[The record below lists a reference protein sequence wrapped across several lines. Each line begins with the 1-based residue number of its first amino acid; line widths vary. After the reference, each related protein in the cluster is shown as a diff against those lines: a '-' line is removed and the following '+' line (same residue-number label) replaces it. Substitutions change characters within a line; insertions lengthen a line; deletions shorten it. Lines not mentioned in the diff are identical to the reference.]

1 MNNEKFARENKR
13 IIKGMG
19 IGAIAGPLVFLGI
32 MYVKNHGPLQAWQ
45 IIASIAIGFAFGLII
60 GGIISANLAVSKTVD
75 SKIPWQK
82 KVLKLAPQVIGTGVV
97 VAAASVVIT
106 LVTNWGSVDIVK
118 TIFSTDTLWQFFDGV
133 LLGLITIR

>member
-13 IIKGMG
+13 IIEGMG

-82 KVLKLAPQVIGTGVV
+82 KVLKIAPQLIGTGLLF
-97 VAAASVVIT
+97 AAIGVVIT

>member
-60 GGIISANLAVSKTVD
+60 GGVISANLAVSKTVD

>member
-13 IIKGMG
+13 IIKGMR

>member
-19 IGAIAGPLVFLGI
+19 IGAIAGPLIFLGI

>member
-19 IGAIAGPLVFLGI
+19 IGAIAGPLVFLEI

>member
-13 IIKGMG
+13 IIEGMG
-19 IGAIAGPLVFLGI
+19 IGALVGPILALV
-32 MYVKNHGPLQAWQ
+32 MYVKTAGSPQPFQ
-45 IIASIAIGFAFGLII
+45 IIMSMGAGLAFGLMI
-60 GGIISANLAVSKTVD
+60 GGIMSASLVLNKTVT

-82 KVLKLAPQVIGTGVV
+82 KVLKLDPQVIGTGVV

>member
-13 IIKGMG
+13 IIEGMV
-19 IGAIAGPLVFLGI
+19 IGAIAGPIVFLVL
-32 MYVKNHGPLQAWQ
+32 MYFKNPGPLQIWQ
-45 IIASIAIGFAFGLII
+45 IFVSIALGIVMGLTL
-60 GGIISANLAVSKTVD
+60 GGVMSASLVLNKTVE
-75 SKIPWQK
+75 SKIPWRK
-82 KVLKLAPQVIGTGVV
+82 NVLKLAPQVIGTGVV
-97 VAAASVVIT
+97 VAAAGVVIT

>member
-13 IIKGMG
+13 IIEGMG
-19 IGAIAGPLVFLGI
+19 IGAFVGPILALVM
-32 MYVKNHGPLQAWQ
+32 MYVKTAGSPQPFQ
-45 IIASIAIGFAFGLII
+45 IIMF
-60 GGIISANLAVSKTVD
+60 GGIMSASLVLNKTVA

-97 VAAASVVIT
+97 VAAAGVVIT

>member
-13 IIKGMG
+13 IIEGMG
-19 IGAIAGPLVFLGI
+19 IGAFVGPILALVM
-32 MYVKNHGPLQAWQ
+32 MYVKTAGSPQPFQ
-45 IIASIAIGFAFGLII
+45 IIMSMGAGLAFGLMI
-60 GGIISANLAVSKTVD
+60 GGIMSASLVLNKTVT

-97 VAAASVVIT
+97 VAAGVVIT

>member
-1 MNNEKFARENKR
+1 
-13 IIKGMG
+13 
-19 IGAIAGPLVFLGI
+19 
-32 MYVKNHGPLQAWQ
+32 MYFKNPGPLQIWQ
-45 IIASIAIGFAFGLII
+45 IFVSIALGIVMGLTL
-60 GGIISANLAVSKTVD
+60 GGVMSASLVLNKTVE

-82 KVLKLAPQVIGTGVV
+82 KVLKFAPQVIGTGVV
-97 VAAASVVIT
+97 VAAAGVVIT

>member
-13 IIKGMG
+13 IIEGMG

-82 KVLKLAPQVIGTGVV
+82 KVLKT
-97 VAAASVVIT
+97 S
-106 LVTNWGSVDIVK
+106 S
-118 TIFSTDTLWQFFDGV
+118 STYRHRRSGCCKR
-133 LLGLITIR
+133 G

>member
-1 MNNEKFARENKR
+1 M
-13 IIKGMG
+13 
-19 IGAIAGPLVFLGI
+19 
-32 MYVKNHGPLQAWQ
+32 
-45 IIASIAIGFAFGLII
+45 AFGLMI
-60 GGIISANLAVSKTVD
+60 GGIMSASLVLNKTVT

>member
-13 IIKGMG
+13 IIEGMG

-45 IIASIAIGFAFGLII
+45 IIVSIAIGFAFGLII
-60 GGIISANLAVSKTVD
+60 GGVISANLAVSKTVD

-82 KVLKLAPQVIGTGVV
+82 KVLKIAPQLIGTGLLFAAIGVV
-97 VAAASVVIT
+97 FT

>member
-13 IIKGMG
+13 IIEGME

-82 KVLKLAPQVIGTGVV
+82 KVLKIAPQLIGTGLLF
-97 VAAASVVIT
+97 AAIGVVIT

>member
-13 IIKGMG
+13 IIEGMG
-19 IGAIAGPLVFLGI
+19 IGALVGPILALVM
-32 MYVKNHGPLQAWQ
+32 MYVKTAGSPQPFQ
-45 IIASIAIGFAFGLII
+45 IIMSMGAGLAFGLMI
-60 GGIISANLAVSKTVD
+60 GGIMSASLVLNKTVA

-106 LVTNWGSVDIVK
+106 LVTNSVDIVK

>member
-97 VAAASVVIT
+97 VAAAGVVIT

>member
-82 KVLKLAPQVIGTGVV
+82 KVLKIAPQLIVTGLLFAAIG
-97 VAAASVVIT
+97 VVIT

>member
-13 IIKGMG
+13 IIEGMG

>member
-19 IGAIAGPLVFLGI
+19 IGVLVGPLVFLGI

-60 GGIISANLAVSKTVD
+60 GGVISANLAVSKTVD
-75 SKIPWQK
+75 SNIPWPK
-82 KVLKLAPQVIGTGVV
+82 KVLKMVPEVIGTGLLF
-97 VAAASVVIT
+97 VAIGIVYNVIT
-106 LVTNWGSVDIVK
+106 SWGSVDLVSI
-118 TIFSTDTLWQFFDGV
+118 IFSSDTLEQFFEGM
-133 LLGLITIR
+133 LLGLLFVR

>member
-13 IIKGMG
+13 IIEGMG

-60 GGIISANLAVSKTVD
+60 GGVISANLAVSKTVD

-82 KVLKLAPQVIGTGVV
+82 KVLKIAPQLIGTGLLF
-97 VAAASVVIT
+97 AAIGVVIT
-106 LVTNWGSVDIVK
+106 LVTNWRSVDIVK

>member
-13 IIKGMG
+13 IIEGMG
-19 IGAIAGPLVFLGI
+19 IGALVGPILALVM
-32 MYVKNHGPLQAWQ
+32 MYVKTAGSPQPFQ
-45 IIASIAIGFAFGLII
+45 IIMSMGAGLAFGLMI
-60 GGIISANLAVSKTVD
+60 GGIMSASLVLNKTVT

-97 VAAASVVIT
+97 VAAASVVFT

>member
-19 IGAIAGPLVFLGI
+19 IGVLVGPLVVLGI

-45 IIASIAIGFAFGLII
+45 IIASIAIGVAFGLII
-60 GGIISANLAVSKTVD
+60 GGVISANLAISKTVD

-82 KVLKLAPQVIGTGVV
+82 KVLKMVPQLIGTGLLF
-97 VAAASVVIT
+97 AAIGIVFTVLTS
-106 LVTNWGSVDIVK
+106 WGLVDIVK
-118 TIFSTDTLWQFFDGV
+118 TIFQALPYGNSLME
-133 LLGLITIR
+133 

>member
-13 IIKGMG
+13 IIEGMG
-19 IGAIAGPLVFLGI
+19 IGALVGPILALVM
-32 MYVKNHGPLQAWQ
+32 MYVKTAGSPQPFQ
-45 IIASIAIGFAFGLII
+45 IIMSMGAGLAFGLMI
-60 GGIISANLAVSKTVD
+60 GIMSASLVLNKTVT